1 MSDADTTT
9 TWTLTAL
16 VEAATAQIAA
26 LPPIGDG
33 RVSDGLDARSV
44 RYYQTIGL
52 LDRPL
57 RYDGRTA
64 IYGVRHLHQLICVR
78 ALQAQGLSLSQVQRA
93 LSGATDAQLAAAVA
107 DALGQ
112 AAPAP
117 APRPE
122 PRALRAVALAPG
134 VIVTIDPSQCA
145 DPDAVI
151 TALYR
156 TLHPQESTP

>member
-1 MSDADTTT
+1 M
-9 TWTLTAL
+9 
-16 VEAATAQIAA
+16 
-26 LPPIGDG
+26 
-33 RVSDGLDARSV
+33 
-44 RYYQTIGL
+44 

-151 TALYR
+151 AALYR

>member
-1 MSDADTTT
+1 
-9 TWTLTAL
+9 
-16 VEAATAQIAA
+16 
-26 LPPIGDG
+26 
-33 RVSDGLDARSV
+33 VSDGLDARSV

-64 IYGVRHLHQLICVR
+64 IYGVRHLHQLVCVR

-151 TALYR
+151 AALYR